1 MPAVIQVI
9 AGYARSYGVAISLAL
24 VLHILLL
31 LALWLTRFSPPAK
44 PVTVTAITSFLY
56 QPIPA
61 VKVEDIPPLPADEQT
76 AAQLKPDVNSGE
88 VSGSNVATE
97 PAQKAVLPTVVKQAA
112 AEQANAQRT
121 AAEHAIQPQKQPQPG
136 LAERTLNRAAT
147 PSSAVMQQA
156 ADASYQQF
164 LQSQQQPKAKVHKRY
179 QQLSRDPAGQVL
191 AQLDDGKQLIRTK
204 DGCRIADPAK
214 DGFEGLMATRP
225 VPCGDEVSR
234 SALLQQALEKHSKH

>member
-44 PVTVTAITSFLY
+44 PVTATAITSFLY

-61 VKVEDIPPLPADEQT
+61 VSVEDIPPPPTDEPT

-88 VSGSNVATE
+88 VSGSEVATE
-97 PAQKAVLPTVVKQAA
+97 PTQKAVLPTVAKQAA
-112 AEQANAQRT
+112 AVQANVQRT
-121 AAEHAIQPQKQPQPG
+121 AAEHAIQQQKQPQPG

-147 PSSAVMQQA
+147 SSSAVMQQA

-164 LQSQQQPKAKVHKRY
+164 LQAQQPPKITVEKRH
-179 QQLSRDPAGQVL
+179 QELSDDPAQQVV
-191 AQLDDGKQLIRTK
+191 AQLGDGKQLIRTK
-204 DGCRIADPAK
+204 GGCRIADPSK
-214 DGFEGLMATRP
+214 DGFDSLMAARL
-225 VPCGDEVSR
+225 VPCGDEAKTSD
-234 SALLQQALEKHSKH
+234 LLKQALEKHSKR

>member
-9 AGYARSYGVAISLAL
+9 TSHVRSYGAALLLAL

-31 LALWLTRFSPPAK
+31 LTLWLTRFSPPAK
-44 PVTVTAITSFLY
+44 PVSATAITSFLY
-56 QPIPA
+56 QPTPA
-61 VKVEDIPPLPADEQT
+61 IKAEDIPPPPADEPI
-76 AAQLKPDVNSGE
+76 AAQVKPEVNSSD
-88 VSGSNVATE
+88 VSEVATE
-97 PAQKAVLPTVVKQAA
+97 PVQKAALPTAAKQAET
-112 AEQANAQRT
+112 EQASAQST
-121 AAEHAIQPQKQPQPG
+121 AAEHVMQPQPG

-147 PSSAVMQQA
+147 PSSAMIQQA

-164 LQSQQQPKAKVHKRY
+164 LQSQQQPKATVHKRY

-214 DGFEGLMATRP
+214 DGFEGLMATTA
-225 VPCGDEVSR
+225 VPCGDEVSS
-234 SALLQQALEKHSKH
+234 SALLQQALEKYSKH